1 MKTVTAEEMAVIDLN
16 SEYLGVSRALLMENA
31 GAAVCRTVVER
42 AHGVEGKRIL
52 VLCGSGNNGG
62 DGMAAARH
70 LASLGAQITIILL
83 STPDKIKTEE
93 ARTNY
98 KAVANMPLSIRLIT
112 VKSAEEL
119 EEHSNLFQE
128 ADVVIDAMLGTGVRG
143 KLSDVFAR
151 AIKLSNETNA
161 LRVAV
166 DVPTGLDPDTGAGDI
181 IFEPHVIVTF
191 HAYKPALHNMS
202 EKVVLSSIGI
212 PPEAEMLAGPGQLNM
227 LRRKMEADNGPR
239 GVLTYVYGEEDR
251 GSAVRELLGRLPCSL
266 HSCHFED
273 LIIDQRTRQTLLRSN
288 AVLVAG
294 DVEITSVAPFAPK
307 SRPLIVTQPSPVEAR
322 ACYVLWRGAHLQSI
336 DKDHATRLKSQ
347 VEQLAQRLG
356 SPVYVVGEVDAI
368 SNGEKTYLN
377 WLGGSIEQESFTY
390 VSAVAAGLI
399 ALSGEPLLALAAT
412 SYIMRSIAKETLGD
426 PSALAVAVR
435 EKLGMS

>member
-16 SEYLGVSRALLMENA
+16 SEYLGVSRVLLMENA

-52 VLCGSGNNGG
+52 ILCGSGNNGG

-70 LASLGAQITIILL
+70 LASLGAQTTILLL

-98 KAVANMPLSIRLIT
+98 NAIANMPLSIRLII

-119 EEHSNLFQE
+119 EEHAHLFRE

-143 KLSDVFAR
+143 KLGDVFAR
-151 AIKLSNETNA
+151 AIKLSNETSA

-166 DVPTGLDPDTGAGDI
+166 DIPTGLDPDTGVGDI
-181 IFEPHVIVTF
+181 VFEPHVIVTF
-191 HAYKPALHNMS
+191 HAYKPALHNLS

-212 PPEAEMLAGPGQLNM
+212 PPEAEVLAGPGQLSV
-227 LRRKMEADNGPR
+227 LRRRIEADNGPK
-239 GVLTYVYGEEDR
+239 GMLTYVYGEEDK
-251 GSAVRELLGRLPCSL
+251 GGAVRELLSRLPCSL

-288 AVLVAG
+288 AVLVAS
-294 DVEITSVAPFAPK
+294 DVEITSVAPFASK
-307 SRPLIVTQPSPVEAR
+307 SRPLIVTQPSPVETQ
-322 ACYVLWRGAHLQSI
+322 ACYILWSGARIQDAGGGS
-336 DKDHATRLKSQ
+336 ATRLKSQ

-377 WLGGSIEQESFTY
+377 WLGRSIEQERFMY
-390 VSAVAAGLI
+390 VSAVAAWLI
-399 ALSGEPLLALAAT
+399 ALSGENLLALAAT
-412 SYIMRSIAKETLGD
+412 SHIMRSIPKEALSD
-426 PSALAVAVR
+426 PSALADAVK
-435 EKLGMS
+435 EKLGIS